1 MSIPRWLSGK
11 ESPAVQEPWVG
22 SLHQEEP
29 LAKEMVTHSSSL
41 AWEVHGQRSLA
52 GFSPWGCKDSDMT
65 LQLNYKYFRTN
76 RFSSLGLSLLTC
88 NVTKLKQTTLQAFW
102 QLNCSITN
110 SRQQLTADGCFCLVA
125 QSYLTLWPHGLQ
137 HTRLPC
143 PSHTLKSA
151 HVH

>member
-52 GFSPWGCKDSDMT
+52 GFSPWGCTELGQNLVTEHAHRQVST
-65 LQLNYKYFRTN
+65 G
-76 RFSSLGLSLLTC
+76 FSFKS
-88 NVTKLKQTTLQAFW
+88 
-102 QLNCSITN
+102 
-110 SRQQLTADGCFCLVA
+110 LTALAPTRESACPWK
-125 QSYLTLWPHGLQ
+125 LWIL
-137 HTRLPC
+137 LC
-143 PSHTLKSA
+143 S
-151 HVH
+151 